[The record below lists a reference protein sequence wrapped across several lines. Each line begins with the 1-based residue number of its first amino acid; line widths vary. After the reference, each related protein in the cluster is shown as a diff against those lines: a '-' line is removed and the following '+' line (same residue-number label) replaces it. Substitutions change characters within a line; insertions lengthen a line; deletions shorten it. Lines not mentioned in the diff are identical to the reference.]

1 MHINMDN
8 KRTNRPLLVRGLK
21 TMGGTVLLLFLG
33 PFLLHAGLSNPEKPL
48 YIPLVI
54 AGIAVCAWAIYL
66 GFKGIRTIMDSIFK

>member
-1 MHINMDN
+1 
-8 KRTNRPLLVRGLK
+8 
-21 TMGGTVLLLFLG
+21 LG

-54 AGIAVCAWAIYL
+54 AGIAVCASAIYL